1 MSREKKDGRYI
12 NYYLARDIYE
22 QVAQYANENG
32 HTMTCAIERLLKKG
46 LGIIF
51 YCFTPVNYRLSRK
64 RLDFIYRLTLY
75 PRRVLR
81 LE

>member
-46 LGIIF
+46 LEAEKVSLLHEKNGTIDAS
-51 YCFTPVNYRLSRK
+51 VRK
-64 RLDFIYRLTLY
+64 
-75 PRRVLR
+75 
-81 LE
+81 